1 MLRFGVTNGPCRRI
15 YRSGNVFEGIETKTK
30 RYWFHIY
37 IFIEMALES
46 MSSKMEISTSA
57 IFKKTAD
64 QDMVVY
70 IHIKF
75 HSYR

>member
-37 IFIEMALES
+37 IFIGMALES
-46 MSSKMEISTSA
+46 MSSKMEIST
-57 IFKKTAD
+57 
-64 QDMVVY
+64 
-70 IHIKF
+70 
-75 HSYR
+75 